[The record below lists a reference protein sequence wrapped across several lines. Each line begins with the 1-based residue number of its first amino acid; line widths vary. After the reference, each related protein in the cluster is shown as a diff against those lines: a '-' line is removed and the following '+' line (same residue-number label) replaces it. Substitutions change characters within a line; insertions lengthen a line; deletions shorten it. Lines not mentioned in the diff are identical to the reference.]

1 MSGISELLEAQ
12 QLGKDQQGVL
22 ESVKEY
28 YGEVRLMGKADTI
41 GAFHTT
47 LFFAASQ
54 PHST

>member
-1 MSGISELLEAQ
+1 VSGISELLEAQ

-41 GAFHTT
+41 GAFHIT
-47 LFFAASQ
+47 LFLLPLSRTA
-54 PHST
+54 P